1 MLYHLFHYLDQIF
14 DIPGGRLFNFI
25 SFRTGLAFILALL
38 LSTMFGRRI
47 IDYLQKKQ
55 IGETIRDL
63 GLEGQMSKKGTPT
76 MGGVIIIIAILD
88 RITTSAIWVWC

>member
-1 MLYHLFHYLDQIF
+1 MLYHLFHYLDKIF

-63 GLEGQMSKKGTPT
+63 GLEGQMSKR
-76 MGGVIIIIAILD
+76 VRQL
-88 RITTSAIWVWC
+88 WVESSLLLLFWCQPYCWLM